1 MSSDRVGLPP
11 ANGVGS
17 RWPLLA
23 VAALAVIIVVGAI
36 LMLGNP
42 FAEDAEVG
50 SRYTE
55 AIVGQPS
62 RINPLFAYQ
71 NEADRDVASLVFSGL
86 TMLGKDGTP
95 QPDLA
100 SSWDYDDAGL
110 TITFHLRSGVQW
122 HTGADFT
129 AEDVVFTYGLLANPA
144 VQADPEQTALWQ
156 SISCEAANNLTV
168 ICQLP
173 EPYAPFLAYASVGIL
188 PKHILGTGAPETI
201 AEDPFNTAPVGTGP
215 YHVADVSEDHIV
227 LRSFENFYLGRP
239 EIEQIDLLFY
249 PDIATATAYLVR
261 GDADGLLVDLSIT
274 QADFTTLREV
284 EGLHAYAAN
293 RSAYTG
299 LFLNNTEPPLNDL
312 NVRRA
317 VSEAIDIDSIITGL
331 VGGRGDR
338 TDTPI
343 IPGTWA
349 FDPDL
354 PSPSHDLGR
363 ARELLE
369 QAGWTL
375 PDGGDVRVKNS
386 TELRV
391 TLMTDEDALRGAIA
405 DEIALQLS
413 QTGMEVTVVRQAS
426 NDLVNDYLIPRQYQ
440 AAVFGWDTGADPDP
454 YPAWHSSQTLQ
465 GGRNIAGYTSDDADA
480 LMEEARRTSD
490 QADRTALYHEY
501 QDLFLLDVPS
511 VPLYSPLYFYMVD
524 NSVQGIDPGVLF
536 TPASRFR
543 NVWAWSL
550 DNSPSIG
557 D

>member
-1 MSSDRVGLPP
+1 M
-11 ANGVGS
+11 
-17 RWPLLA
+17 
-23 VAALAVIIVVGAI
+23 I
-36 LMLGNP
+36 GNP
-42 FAEDAEVG
+42 FADDAEVG

-55 AIVGQPS
+55 AVVGQPS
-62 RINPLFAYQ
+62 KINPLFAYQ

-86 TMLGKDGTP
+86 TRLATDGTP

-100 SSWDYDDAGL
+100 SSWDIEDDGL
-110 TITFHLRSGVQW
+110 SVTFHLRPGVQW

-129 AEDVVFTYGLLANPA
+129 SEDVVFTYGLLANPA

-156 SISCEAANNLTV
+156 SINCEAEDNLTV

-173 EPYAPFLAYASVGIL
+173 EPYAPFLAFASVGIL
-188 PKHILGTGAPETI
+188 PSHILGNAAPETI
-201 AEDPFNTAPVGTGP
+201 ANDPFNTAPIGTGP
-215 YHVADVSEDHIV
+215 YRVSDVRDDHIV
-227 LRSFENFYLGRP
+227 LHSNESFYFGQP
-239 EIEQIDLLFY
+239 HIDQIDLLFY
-249 PDIATATAYLVR
+249 PNIATATAYLVR

-274 QADFTTLREV
+274 QEDFATLREV
-284 EGLHAYAAN
+284 DGLRAYAAN

-299 LFLNNTEPPLNDL
+299 LFINNTEPPLNDVD
-312 NVRRA
+312 VRRA
-317 VSEAIDIDSIITGL
+317 VSEAVDIDSIITGL

-338 TDTPI
+338 VDTPI
-343 IPGTWA
+343 VPGTWA
-349 FDPDL
+349 FDQDL

-363 ARELLE
+363 ARDLLE
-369 QAGWTL
+369 SAGWDL
-375 PDGGDVRVKNS
+375 EDGADVRIKNGN
-386 TELRV
+386 ELRV

-405 DEIALQLS
+405 DEIAVQL
-413 QTGMEVTVVRQAS
+413 TDIGMEVTVVRQAS
-426 NDLVNDYLIPRQYQ
+426 SDLVNDYLIPRQYQ

-490 QADRTALYHEY
+490 QADRAELYYEY
-501 QDLFLLDVPS
+501 QGLFLNDVPS
-511 VPLYSPLYFYMVD
+511 VPLYSPLFFYMVRER
-524 NSVQGIDPGVLF
+524 VQGIDLGVLF

-543 NVWAWSL
+543 NVWEWSL